1 MKIKRSLYY
10 SRLIQR
16 VKNMDHRIDHIN
28 NEIQK
33 ESPNGGEILNSYQGK
48 AVNDAGQIRIDIPFD
63 LLRMPLLPAAS
74 TTARVVCNADRHE
87 DVQSADLAFAHLL
100 KRERHRIARD
110 LHDHV
115 GQYIVGVM
123 LRLAAIERR
132 IEDADL
138 RMELSELRPTLLRF
152 TDELKAITHGINLP
166 TGAELIP
173 ALSDM
178 ISRWESVALIETRF
192 EHEPEGGVETDSS
205 TTEVIFRVVQE
216 ALTNIAKHAS
226 DATLVTVR
234 LSFTAS
240 EIVLTI
246 EDDGRGFVGSPDMYN
261 DCDRVHHGIAGMR
274 ERVDEVG
281 GKFKIRSPV
290 NHRGTCVVV
299 TIPLTHH

>member
-152 TDELKAITHGINLP
+152 TDELREDHRRIH
-166 TGAELIP
+166 
-173 ALSDM
+173 
-178 ISRWESVALIETRF
+178 
-192 EHEPEGGVETDSS
+192 
-205 TTEVIFRVVQE
+205 E
-216 ALTNIAKHAS
+216 ALLARDP
-226 DATLVTVR
+226 DAARAAATVHVMR
-234 LSFTAS
+234 VERWLAEHLADRGETA
-240 EIVLTI
+240 
-246 EDDGRGFVGSPDMYN
+246 GS
-261 DCDRVHHGIAGMR
+261 
-274 ERVDEVG
+274 
-281 GKFKIRSPV
+281 
-290 NHRGTCVVV
+290 
-299 TIPLTHH
+299 